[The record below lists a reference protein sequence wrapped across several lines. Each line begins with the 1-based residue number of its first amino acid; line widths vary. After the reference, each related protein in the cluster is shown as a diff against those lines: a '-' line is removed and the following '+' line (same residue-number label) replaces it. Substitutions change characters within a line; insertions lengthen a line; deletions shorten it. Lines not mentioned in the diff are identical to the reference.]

1 MSNKYY
7 ITTPIYY
14 VNDKPHIG
22 HAYTSV
28 ATDFIARFM
37 SLRGYDVRFQTGT
50 DEHGLKIQKA
60 ADTKKLEPIQLC
72 DRNSQIFRDLTV
84 SLNLS
89 NNDFI
94 RTTEQRHIEGASY
107 LWKRLYERD
116 QIYLGEYTGWYSVND
131 ETFYNEKDLIRHN
144 DGSFKTITGG
154 PVEWITE
161 KSYFFKLSEWSDKL
175 LDLYKNNPNFVKPN
189 SKRNEVI
196 KFVESGLNDLS
207 VSRTS
212 FNWGI
217 KTPTDDTHIMYVWL
231 DALTCYAN
239 GVNYLNVKKNELKEY
254 WNNVVHIVGKDILRH
269 HAVYWP
275 AFLLAADL
283 ELPKKIFAHGW
294 WTNEGNKISKSLGN
308 VIDPIEII
316 RNYGLDQFRYFL
328 LREVPFGND
337 GDFSKNALINR
348 INSDLVNDLGNLCQ
362 RSLSMIDK
370 RLDSIVPQ
378 IIKKGNEENDLEKS
392 CNELLLKGTD
402 LINEFKIHEYIRLVW
417 IHIGKVNKYFND
429 NKPWE
434 LEKIDEEKFLNVLAV
449 TTDQIKNLAFFIHP
463 IMPQTSKKIFQIMN
477 ISETKLLF
485 DMMRTIS
492 VSGNKLTKVSH
503 LFNRIQL

>member
-60 ADTKKLEPIQLC
+60 ADAKKIDPIELC
-72 DRNSQIFRDLTV
+72 DQNSQIFRDLTV

-89 NNDFI
+89 NDDFI
-94 RTTEQRHIEGASY
+94 RTTEERHIDGASY
-107 LWKRLYERD
+107 LWNRLYERD
-116 QIYLGEYTGWYSVND
+116 QIYLGEYTGWYSIND
-131 ETFYNEKDLIRHN
+131 ETFYNEKDLVKQN

-175 LDLYKNNPNFVKPN
+175 LNLYKNNPNFISPT

-212 FNWGI
+212 FKWGI
-217 KTPTDDTHIMYVWL
+217 KTPTDDAHIMYVWL

-239 GVNYLNVKKNELKEY
+239 GVSYLNDKENELKEY
-254 WNNVVHIVGKDILRH
+254 WK
-269 HAVYWP
+269 
-275 AFLLAADL
+275 
-283 ELPKKIFAHGW
+283 
-294 WTNEGNKISKSLGN
+294 
-308 VIDPIEII
+308 
-316 RNYGLDQFRYFL
+316 
-328 LREVPFGND
+328 
-337 GDFSKNALINR
+337 
-348 INSDLVNDLGNLCQ
+348 
-362 RSLSMIDK
+362 M
-370 RLDSIVPQ
+370 
-378 IIKKGNEENDLEKS
+378 
-392 CNELLLKGTD
+392 
-402 LINEFKIHEYIRLVW
+402 
-417 IHIGKVNKYFND
+417 
-429 NKPWE
+429 
-434 LEKIDEEKFLNVLAV
+434 
-449 TTDQIKNLAFFIHP
+449 
-463 IMPQTSKKIFQIMN
+463 
-477 ISETKLLF
+477 
-485 DMMRTIS
+485 
-492 VSGNKLTKVSH
+492 
-503 LFNRIQL
+503 

>member
-37 SLRGYDVRFQTGT
+37 TLKGYDVRFQTGT

-60 ADTKKLEPIQLC
+60 AEAKKIDPIELC
-72 DRNSQIFRDLTV
+72 NQNSKIFRDLTV

-89 NNDFI
+89 NDDFI
-94 RTTEQRHIEGASY
+94 RTTEERHIDGASY

-116 QIYLGEYTGWYSVND
+116 QIYLGEYTGWYSISD
-131 ETFYNEKDLIRHN
+131 ETFYNEKDLVKQK

-161 KSYFFKLSEWSDKL
+161 KSYFFKLSEWSNKL
-175 LDLYKNNPNFVKPN
+175 LDLYSSNPNFISPA

-212 FNWGI
+212 FKWGI
-217 KTPTDDTHIMYVWL
+217 KTPTDESHIMYVWL

-239 GVNYLNVKKNELKEY
+239 GINYLNENEHGMKEY

-275 AFLLAADL
+275 AFLLAAELD
-283 ELPKKIFAHGW
+283 LPKKIFAHGW
-294 WTNEGNKISKSLGN
+294 WTNEGRKISKSLGN

-316 RNYGLDQFRYFL
+316 NNYGLDQFRYFL

-337 GDFSKNALINR
+337 GDFSK
-348 INSDLVNDLGNLCQ
+348 
-362 RSLSMIDK
+362 
-370 RLDSIVPQ
+370 
-378 IIKKGNEENDLEKS
+378 
-392 CNELLLKGTD
+392 
-402 LINEFKIHEYIRLVW
+402 
-417 IHIGKVNKYFND
+417 
-429 NKPWE
+429 
-434 LEKIDEEKFLNVLAV
+434 
-449 TTDQIKNLAFFIHP
+449 
-463 IMPQTSKKIFQIMN
+463 
-477 ISETKLLF
+477 
-485 DMMRTIS
+485 
-492 VSGNKLTKVSH
+492 
-503 LFNRIQL
+503 

>member
-60 ADTKKLEPIQLC
+60 ADAKKIEPIKLC
-72 DRNSQIFRDLTV
+72 DQNSQIFRDLTV

-89 NNDFI
+89 NDDFI
-94 RTTEQRHIEGASY
+94 RTTEERHIDGASY

-116 QIYLGEYTGWYSVND
+116 QIYLGEYTGWYSIND
-131 ETFYNEKDLIRHN
+131 ETFYNEKDLVKQN
-144 DGSFKTITGG
+144 DGSFKTTTGG

-161 KSYFFKLSEWSDKL
+161 KSYFFKLSAWSDKL
-175 LDLYKNNPNFVKPN
+175 LDLYKNNPNFISPT

-212 FNWGI
+212 FEWGI
-217 KTPTDDTHIMYVWL
+217 KTPTDDAHIMYVWL

-239 GVNYLNVKKNELKEY
+239 GVSYLNDKENELKEY
-254 WNNVVHIVGKDILRH
+254 WKNVVHIVGKDILRH

-283 ELPKKIFAHGW
+283 DLPKKIFAHGW

-308 VIDPIEII
+308 VIDPFQLVDK
-316 RNYGLDQFRYFL
+316 YGIDQIRYFL

-337 GDFSKNALINR
+337 GDFSNSQLINR
-348 INSDLVNDLGNLCQ
+348 INSDLANSYGNLFQ
-362 RSLSMIDK
+362 RVVSMIFK
-370 RLDSIVPQ
+370 
-378 IIKKGNEENDLEKS
+378 N
-392 CNELLLKGTD
+392 CNETIPLKPNKFNKEDST
-402 LINEFKIHEYIRLVW
+402 LINSIKNSLNDYRNFIDEQKFDQYLKNIW
-417 IHIGKVNKYFND
+417 IVISNANKYVD
-429 NKPWE
+429 EQAPWALKKNNFE
-434 LEKIDEEKFLNVLAV
+434 RMEVVLFTLVETIRQISILLQPFIPDTAEKILDHIKIPHDQRKLESVVFILNGN
-449 TTDQIKNLAFFIHP
+449 IK
-463 IMPQTSKKIFQIMN
+463 
-477 ISETKLLF
+477 ISLPNPLF
-485 DMMRTIS
+485 P
-492 VSGNKLTKVSH
+492 
-503 LFNRIQL
+503 RI